1 MNPFTKP
8 PVNAEVFLKRL
19 SDFKSQLPSLCQ
31 SKSHS
36 YIIDCIAA
44 NRQLQSRSPYHS
56 TDDFLHITKS
66 PTKSDLESILWN
78 TLNLRSTFLN
88 DPSVVKAFL
97 VTKPHPEPSTIIDI
111 ISDRWLPRTRFKW
124 FPWLSKTT
132 PNIDLVR
139 LGVNLLLSQHQ
150 YVECINLIDK
160 TVGSVDYGTA
170 MDKTVKRNTLA
181 LGFGLVS
188 ATTIQSMLL
197 SVSPIALLLA
207 NTTIWG
213 TVTIGLLHIKYPG
226 RLHRLCWRLS
236 NSFLYNIKNY
246 PTLQLVHRIMIYFEE
261 HHEIN
266 LMNYHLSQ
274 IRTFDNIN
282 IKKYQD
288 YFIESDDINFQQ
300 FFKNQLTQ
308 RKITAHDLPE
318 ELQFLDFIMN
328 HGENYQWVEPDQDP
342 AEIVRLKLE
351 TSEEENTNNNKNV

>member
-1 MNPFTKP
+1 MTPFTKP

-19 SDFKSQLPSLCQ
+19 SDFKSQLPSLSQ
-31 SKSHS
+31 SKAHS
-36 YIIDCIAA
+36 YILDCIAA

-56 TDDFLHITKS
+56 PDDFLNITKS
-66 PTKSDLESILWN
+66 PDKSHLESMLWN
-78 TLNLRSTFLN
+78 ALHLRPTFMN

-97 VTKPHPEPSTIIDI
+97 VTKPYPEPSTITDVIRR
-111 ISDRWLPRTRFKW
+111 RWLSQTRLW
-124 FPWLSKTT
+124 WLPWLRKSSA
-132 PNIDLVR
+132 NIDLVR
-139 LGVNLLLSQHQ
+139 LGINVLLSQHQ

-160 TVGSVDYGTA
+160 TVGSTDYRAA

-188 ATTIQSMLL
+188 ATAVQSMLL
-197 SVSPIALLLA
+197 SVSPLVLLLA
-207 NTTIWG
+207 NTTVWG
-213 TVTIGLLHIKYPG
+213 AVTIGLLHVKYPG
-226 RLHRLCWRLS
+226 RLDRLCWRLS

-246 PTLQLVHRIMIYFEE
+246 PTLKLIHRIMIYFEE

-288 YFIESDDINFQQ
+288 YFIESDEINFQQ
-300 FFKNQLTQ
+300 FFKDQLTQ
-308 RKITAHDLPE
+308 KKITAHDLPE

-342 AEIVRLKLE
+342 AEIIRLKLG
-351 TSEEENTNNNKNV
+351 TGEEGKEKEE